1 MLIYVLLG
9 FLCEKDM
16 TGYEI
21 KQKMTLSTS
30 NFIDASFGSIY
41 PMLKKM
47 EKGGLIKYEEVVE
60 EGRFKKSYGI
70 TEKGK
75 SEFLEWLKTPCT
87 FSPFNY
93 EYLNKLFFYKYL
105 DDLEVVQLIASF
117 QATVASEYN
126 KLALIEEE
134 NVHEMNVYEHATL
147 RFGKEFFE
155 MIMNWHDGLIRK
167 ITGKKDNEHE
177 NNKEI

>member
-1 MLIYVLLG
+1 MLIYVILG
-9 FLCEKDM
+9 FLCDKDM

-47 EKGGLIKYEEVVE
+47 EKGELIQAEEGVE
-60 EGRFKKSYGI
+60 EGRFKKAYRI

-75 SEFLEWLKTPCT
+75 SEFMAWLQTPST

-105 DDLEVVQLIASF
+105 DEQEVVRLIASF
-117 QATVASEYN
+117 RNTVAGEYN
-126 KLALIEEE
+126 KLTSIEEK
-134 NVHEMNVYEHATL
+134 HIQEMGVYEHATL
-147 RFGKEFFE
+147 RFGKEYYQ
-155 MIMNWHDGLIRK
+155 MIMNWHEEITNE
-167 ITGKKDNEHE
+167 ITGKKENDNE
-177 NNKEI
+177 NDQEI

>member
-1 MLIYVLLG
+1 MLIYVILG

-21 KQKMTLSTS
+21 KQKMTISTS

-47 EKGGLIKYEEVVE
+47 EKGELIKYEEVVE

-75 SEFLEWLKTPCT
+75 SEFIEWLKTPCT

-93 EYLNKLFFYKYL
+93 EYLSKLFFYKYL
-105 DDLEVVQLIASF
+105 DDIEVVRLIASF
-117 QATVASEYN
+117 QTTVACEYN
-126 KLALIEEE
+126 KLALIEEKH
-134 NVHEMNVYEHATL
+134 VHEMDVYEHATL
-147 RFGKEFFE
+147 MFGKEYFQ
-155 MIMNWHDGLIRK
+155 MIMNWHDELTRK
-167 ITGKKDNEHE
+167 ITGKKDNEDE
-177 NNKEI
+177 NDKEI

>member
-1 MLIYVLLG
+1 MLIYVILG

-21 KQKMTLSTS
+21 KQKMIRSTS

-47 EKGGLIKYEEVVE
+47 EKGELVKAEEGVE
-60 EGRFKKSYGI
+60 EGRFKKAYGI

-75 SEFLEWLKTPCT
+75 GEFMEWLQTPCT

-105 DDLEVVQLIASF
+105 DEHEVARLIASF
-117 QATVASEYN
+117 RTTVASEYN
-126 KLALIEEE
+126 KLTLIEEK
-134 NVHEMNVYEHATL
+134 HIQEMGVYEHATL
-147 RFGKEFFE
+147 RFGKEYYQ
-155 MIMNWHDGLIRK
+155 MIMNWHEELISE
-167 ITGKKDNEHE
+167 ITGKKE
-177 NNKEI
+177 NNNENDEEI